1 MKITRQQIRRIIKES
16 LSEAL
21 PPHLQKHFRDDG
33 SSVHSP
39 QVKDVTPAGYG
50 PLPEADEFQNHILA
64 IGLDQAGELVVQ
76 DVVDYQSQTKAPR
89 PLEYDEILEIM
100 RDMVDTGMLT
110 DGYGDFF
117 SVHPD
122 YIQ

>member
-1 MKITRQQIRRIIKES
+1 MKITRRQIRQVIKEAITTVS
-16 LSEAL
+16 DKDFDRITM
-21 PPHLQKHFRDDG
+21 PGYKG
-33 SSVHSP
+33 S
-39 QVKDVTPAGYG
+39 QPAPGS
-50 PLPEADEFQNHILA
+50 LPEADEFQNHILA